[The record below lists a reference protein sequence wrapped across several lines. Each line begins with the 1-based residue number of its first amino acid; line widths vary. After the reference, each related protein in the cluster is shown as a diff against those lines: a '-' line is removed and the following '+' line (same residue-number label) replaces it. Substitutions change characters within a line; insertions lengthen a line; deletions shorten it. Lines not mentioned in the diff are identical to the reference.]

1 MTELDWITALVV
13 EDDALVRL
21 DLADSLQAAG
31 YKTVE
36 AASADEAIAVLQSNS
51 DIRVVFIDI
60 QMPGMSGLATFA
72 ALQEL
77 EPAPPCCFLSGKISS
92 SAKVALLKLG
102 ALHVFQKPFVSVL
115 GFVKQVQDLVSDL
128 GQ

>member
-1 MTELDWITALVV
+1 MATILLVDDDPTIRDLLAFAL
-13 EDDALVRL
+13 ALGGFRVQ
-21 DLADSLQAAG
+21 QASNG
-31 YKTVE
+31 PE
-36 AASADEAIAVLQSNS
+36 AVALYRGNSAQIGLVLL
-51 DIRVVFIDI
+51 DIR
-60 QMPGMSGLATFA
+60 MPGMSGLATFA